1 MFENENNIEINVD
14 ENEPFSKKHL
24 TDFENKIFICA
35 DKTIEHYQKVVRLQ
49 VISGIDFDADKT

>member
-49 VISGIDFDADKT
+49 VIIVV